1 MCVYQLRGTP
11 KAWVS
16 RFGKV
21 VDRIALRG
29 IAVIDLLEREFSV
42 LSGLVIA
49 F

>member
-1 MCVYQLRGTP
+1 MCVSQRRGTP
-11 KAWVS
+11 KACVG

-29 IAVIDLLEREFSV
+29 IAAIDLLEREFSV